1 MRGKQ
6 FCAAFLV
13 TVYITAFECKLEI
26 FGLKKYNMA
35 KFLQTKL
42 PIWTFYTTSGGNAE
56 CEVEVV
62 QTITQK
68 SAALMRYFYDG
79 SKKVASPQLG
89 TFDQRHKDY
98 MTVRTPGGYYL
109 QERIVYA
116 KHDYSCAV
124 IEVTMKLCDNIFLSM
139 EKLLYMTRKYGCAVI
154 MVTQAQYGREPY
166 YELRVWESF
175 LKQRPNL
182 KCVREFQKHA
192 HKGQTIYEPFCHHI
206 LLISLYV
213 QRNVY
218 GHTTRVQVNTF
229 DVRWTKRRI
238 LLTHL
243 FSSDG
248 RTFLMSNTDGE
259 PGTSRDYF
267 QSSRKMSCTS
277 ATKEACLLPRRR
289 CYISTC
295 ATGAP

>member
-1 MRGKQ
+1 M
-6 FCAAFLV
+6 
-13 TVYITAFECKLEI
+13 

-124 IEVTMKLCDNIFLSM
+124 IEVTMKLCGHKHIYD
-139 EKLLYMTRKYGCAVI
+139 LLVSNSSIKTGPHHKCIKQYRKRESK
-154 MVTQAQYGREPY
+154 GRRVYHPY
-166 YELRVWESF
+166 CQDILKNRGSFQNQSTKVERCLR
-175 LKQRPNL
+175 
-182 KCVREFQKHA
+182 
-192 HKGQTIYEPFCHHI
+192 
-206 LLISLYV
+206 
-213 QRNVY
+213 
-218 GHTTRVQVNTF
+218 
-229 DVRWTKRRI
+229 
-238 LLTHL
+238 
-243 FSSDG
+243 
-248 RTFLMSNTDGE
+248 
-259 PGTSRDYF
+259 
-267 QSSRKMSCTS
+267 
-277 ATKEACLLPRRR
+277 
-289 CYISTC
+289 
-295 ATGAP
+295 